1 MKKML
6 KFLLPSLAISPLLVS
21 CSVPSIK
28 LEHNELEQKWDTFL
42 QREYIANILDLVFK
56 DNQKAKQEYIKSQK
70 EISNEYIKR
79 VNSALL
85 FAANPIKSITTPST
99 LFGRKP
105 FILTKSSREIKKFT
119 RGSYS
124 QDEEKYTGNWLWFL
138 FNLDKVKFS
147 GYPEYD
153 KFLSPSDA
161 TTADHL
167 ANTRNLGSFYK
178 MKSNE
183 MVQYVISEDEYSKI
197 VYLLTKEGFI
207 MEIRLTQDED
217 NLPLDVSIHT
227 YIWTYKE
234 IFNNKNLNE
243 IFDIKAYS
251 AIINNF
257 EDKPID
263 RTLKVVY
270 EEQYGGEPLRFTIFT
285 LEE

>member
-1 MKKML
+1 
-6 KFLLPSLAISPLLVS
+6 
-21 CSVPSIK
+21 
-28 LEHNELEQKWDTFL
+28 
-42 QREYIANILDLVFK
+42 
-56 DNQKAKQEYIKSQK
+56 
-70 EISNEYIKR
+70 
-79 VNSALL
+79 
-85 FAANPIKSITTPST
+85 
-99 LFGRKP
+99 
-105 FILTKSSREIKKFT
+105 
-119 RGSYS
+119 
-124 QDEEKYTGNWLWFL
+124 
-138 FNLDKVKFS
+138 
-147 GYPEYD
+147 
-153 KFLSPSDA
+153 
-161 TTADHL
+161 
-167 ANTRNLGSFYK
+167 